1 MSSITSQSS
10 VGVIGM
16 GLMGAPMAR
25 NLLQAGFPVSVYN
38 RTRAKAEA
46 LAEAGARVAD
56 SPRAL
61 AAACDVV
68 ITNVSDTPDVE
79 AVILGPDGVLDGLR
93 PGALVIDMST
103 IAPSA
108 TRRLHDAI
116 VARGGR
122 MLDAPVSGGDVGAR
136 AGTLSIMVGGAPDV
150 FAEAQPVF
158 AALGKT
164 ITHCGPS
171 GAGQLVKACNQIV
184 VSVVLAAVS
193 ESLIFAQH
201 AGLSA
206 DVVVPVLLGGMAQ
219 TRVMEVRGARMA
231 AHEFEPGFKV
241 ALLRKDLDIV
251 LQTAREIGVTLPFT
265 RQLEGLLTMLVARGQ
280 GDLDNSAVM
289 TVIEEMSA

>member
-1 MSSITSQSS
+1 
-10 VGVIGM
+10 
-16 GLMGAPMAR
+16 MGAPMAR

-38 RTRAKAEA
+38 RTRAKADA

-56 SPRAL
+56 SPRTL

-79 AVILGPDGVLDGLR
+79 AVILGPDGLLEGLR

-136 AGTLSIMVGGAPDV
+136 AGTLSIMVGGSVED
-150 FAEAQPVF
+150 FQDAQPVF
-158 AALGKT
+158 AAVGKT

-184 VSVVLAAVS
+184 VGIVLAAVS
-193 ESLIFAQH
+193 ESLIFAEK

-206 DVVVPVLLGGMAQ
+206 DIVVPVLLGGMAQ
-219 TRVMEVRGARMA
+219 TRIMDVRGPRMA
-231 AHEFEPGFKV
+231 KHEFAPGFKV
-241 ALLRKDLDIV
+241 ALLRKDLHIV
-251 LQTAREIGVTLPFT
+251 LQTAGELGVTLPFT
-265 RQLEGLLTMLVARGQ
+265 RQIEGLLTMLVERGQ

>member
-1 MSSITSQSS
+1 
-10 VGVIGM
+10 
-16 GLMGAPMAR
+16 MGAPMAR

-38 RTRAKAEA
+38 RTRAKADA

-79 AVILGPDGVLDGLR
+79 AVILGPDGLLEGLR

-136 AGTLSIMVGGAPDV
+136 AGTLSIMVGGSVED
-150 FAEAQPVF
+150 FQDAQPVF
-158 AALGKT
+158 AAVGKT

-184 VSVVLAAVS
+184 VGIVLAAVS
-193 ESLIFAQH
+193 ESLIFAEK
-201 AGLSA
+201 ASLSA
-206 DVVVPVLLGGMAQ
+206 DIVVPVLLGGMAQ
-219 TRVMEVRGARMA
+219 TRIMDVRGPRMA
-231 AHEFEPGFKV
+231 KHEFAPGFKV
-241 ALLRKDLDIV
+241 ALLRKDLHIV
-251 LQTAREIGVTLPFT
+251 LQTARELGVTLPFT
-265 RQLEGLLTMLVARGQ
+265 RQIEGLLTMLVERGQ